1 MGYDIDT
8 GKILFDSFHDRD
20 ETIAKF
26 SEYNVISMWAEV
38 VTQSGTG
45 FNQVARPTIKIKL
58 KGNGEND
65 EEIHKI

>member
-20 ETIAKF
+20 ESISRF
-26 SEYNVISMWAEV
+26 SEYTVISMWAEV
-38 VTQSGTG
+38 VTQRGTG

-58 KGNGEND
+58 KNRADSVGD
-65 EEIHKI
+65 EK